1 MLEAGQAIA
10 VPYHQ
15 KAARCEHAMQSGNQ
29 LGLGV
34 LGKVNEHITTEN
46 KMKLC
51 RQGVGFLEQINS
63 FNFDMVKNFWLDPA
77 FAFIDIAAPLEVALQ
92 KLRLG

>member
-1 MLEAGQAIA
+1 MFEAGQAIA

-15 KAARCEHAMQSGNQ
+15 KSSRCEHAMQSGNK

-34 LGKVNEHITTEN
+34 LAKVNQHITTEN
-46 KMKLC
+46 KMKLR

-63 FNFDMVKNFWLDPA
+63 FNFDMVENFRFDPA
-77 FAFIDIAAPLEVALQ
+77 FTFIDIATALEVALQ

>member
-1 MLEAGQAIA
+1 MLEASEAIA

-15 KAARCEHAMQSGNQ
+15 KAARREHAMQSGNQ
-29 LGLGV
+29 PGLGV
-34 LGKVNEHITTEN
+34 LGKVNEHITTKN

-51 RQGVGFLEQINS
+51 RQGIGFLKQIDS
-63 FNFDMVKNFWLDPA
+63 FNFDMVKDFRLDSALA
-77 FAFIDIAAPLEVALQ
+77 FVDIATALEVALQ

>member
-1 MLEAGQAIA
+1 MFEAGQAIA
-10 VPYHQ
+10 VPDHQ
-15 KAARCEHAMQSGNQ
+15 KSARCEHAMQSGNQ

-34 LGKVNEHITTEN
+34 LGKVNQHITTEN

-51 RQGVGFLEQINS
+51 RQGIRFLKQIDS
-63 FNFDMVKNFWLDPA
+63 FNFDMVKDFRLDSALA
-77 FAFIDIAAPLEVALQ
+77 FVDIATALEVALQ

>member
-29 LGLGV
+29 LELGV
-34 LGKVNEHITTEN
+34 LGKVNEHITTKN
-46 KMKLC
+46 KMELC
-51 RQGVGFLEQINS
+51 R
-63 FNFDMVKNFWLDPA
+63 
-77 FAFIDIAAPLEVALQ
+77 
-92 KLRLG
+92 